1 MRILGIDPG
10 LASTGYGVID
20 CTDGRPTLVE
30 GGVITTD
37 KDKPLEER
45 IEQIYRELAELIEE
59 FHPDSMA
66 VEDLYTSYRHPRTAV
81 LMGHARGVMFLAAA
95 QHGTPVAGYSPA
107 RLKKAITGNGS
118 ASKRQVQLMVQ
129 TILGLGK
136 PPTPDHV
143 ADALAAALCHGAS
156 VGA

>member
-10 LASTGYGVID
+10 LAATGYGVID
-20 CTDGRPTLVE
+20 CADGRSTLIE

-37 KDKPLEER
+37 KHKPLAER
-45 IEQIYRELAELIEE
+45 IEQIHREMSELIEE
-59 FHPDSMA
+59 FRPDSMA

-95 QHGTPVAGYSPA
+95 QQGTPVAGYSPA

-129 TILGLGK
+129 TILGLGQ

-156 VGA
+156 IGA